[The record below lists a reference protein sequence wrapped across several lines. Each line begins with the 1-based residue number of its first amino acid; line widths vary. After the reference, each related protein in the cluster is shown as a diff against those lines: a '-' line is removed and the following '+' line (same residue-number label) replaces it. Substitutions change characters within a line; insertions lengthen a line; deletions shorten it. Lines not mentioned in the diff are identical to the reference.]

1 MVRITLYDGPEG
13 LCGYQVQG
21 HAGYDEYGKD
31 ILCAAVS
38 ALTIAAANG
47 LAAQGVPLA
56 ECRAEDDRIS
66 LRLAEDLSPEAA
78 LRADA
83 ILQTFAL
90 AVTALTEDYDASL
103 IQVHR
108 INR

>member
-38 ALTIAAANG
+38 
-47 LAAQGVPLA
+47 
-56 ECRAEDDRIS
+56 ECRAEDDCIS